1 MIDNNES
8 KISALFSPHNTKTG
22 NNFIYFGTN
31 MRNDYFKYLTSS
43 DEDADWGI
51 YLNVT
56 GKAKITPKTIYPPKE
71 HPSEYFFNW
80 ETGRILQEYQLNY
93 ITEGTGIYENKH
105 GKFQVK
111 PGSIML
117 IFPDE
122 WHRYRPIRTSG
133 WIENY
138 VGFNGNIAKELLKNK
153 IFSPTQ
159 PVINCGIKE
168 EIIDTYLKIYD
179 LVEKERP
186 GFQQIASGMVVKLLG
201 YIVAFEKQKGFSG
214 KYIAKVIEEVR
225 FQMRQN
231 IEMEFNMEELAQEHN
246 VGYSYFRK
254 MFKKYTGVSPAQY
267 HLQLRIIR
275 AKELLVSTDKNI
287 TEIAFQLGFQ
297 NIFHFSLLFKK
308 KTGMSPTDFRKG
320 LN

>member
-1 MIDNNES
+1 MEN
-8 KISALFSPHNTKTG
+8 
-22 NNFIYFGTN
+22 
-31 MRNDYFKYLTSS
+31 YFKYLTTAE
-43 DEDADWGI
+43 EDVDWGL
-51 YLNVT
+51 YLNVAGT
-56 GKAKITPKTIYPPKE
+56 GNILPKTVYPPQE
-71 HPSEYFFNW
+71 HPSEYYFNW

-93 ITEGTGIYENKH
+93 ITKGTGIYENKH

-117 IFPDE
+117 VLPNE
-122 WHRYRPIRTSG
+122 WHRYRPIRTTG
-133 WIENY
+133 WTENY
-138 VGFNGNIAKELLKNK
+138 VGFNGEIAHKLLKNN
-153 IFSPTQ
+153 IFTPTQ

-201 YIVAFEKQKGFSG
+201 YMVSFEKRKGFSG
-214 KYIAKVIEEVR
+214 KHIAKVIEQVR
-225 FQMRQN
+225 FLMRQN
-231 IEMEFNMEELAQEHN
+231 IETEYNMEELAKEHN

-275 AKELLVSTDKNI
+275 AKELLVSTDKTI

-297 NIFHFSLLFKK
+297 NIYHFSMLFKK
-308 KTGMSPTDFRKG
+308 KTGLSPSDFRNG
-320 LN
+320 IN

>member
-1 MIDNNES
+1 
-8 KISALFSPHNTKTG
+8 
-22 NNFIYFGTN
+22 
-31 MRNDYFKYLTSS
+31 MRKDYFKYLTSS
-43 DEDADWGI
+43 EEDADWGI

-56 GKAKITPKTIYPPKE
+56 GKAKITSKTIYPPKE

-93 ITEGTGIYENKH
+93 ITEGSGIYENKH

-117 IFPDE
+117 IFPNE

-133 WIENY
+133 WTENY
-138 VGFNGNIAKELLKNK
+138 VGFNGRIANELLKNN
-153 IFSPTQ
+153 IFPPSQ

-179 LVEKERP
+179 LVEKEQP
-186 GFQQIASGMVVKLLG
+186 GFQQVASGMVVKLLG
-201 YIVAFEKQKGFSG
+201 YIVSFQKQKGFSG

-231 IEMEFNMEELAQEHN
+231 IEMEFNMEELARQHH

-275 AKELLVSTDKNI
+275 AKELLVSTDKTI
-287 TEIAFQLGFQ
+287 TEIAYQLGFQ
-297 NIFHFSLLFKK
+297 NIYHFSMLFKK
-308 KTGMSPTDFRKG
+308 KTGQSPSDFRNG
-320 LN
+320 II